1 MNTIGDNLKR
11 CRRECGYT
19 PRKLAELCGLAVEY
33 VKEIEAGSAIPTPET
48 VKELADAVRV
58 RPEKL
63 YGIAPVNDG
72 GGIRTQMETDGTTT
86 TVYVINGGDF
96 ELVSVYTDTTDTVI
110 TFRKREAE
118 ENDG

>member
-58 RPEKL
+58 RPEKI

-72 GGIRTQMETDGTTT
+72 GGIRTQMETDGTIT
-86 TVYVINGGDF
+86 TVYVINGGNF

-118 ENDG
+118 EYDG